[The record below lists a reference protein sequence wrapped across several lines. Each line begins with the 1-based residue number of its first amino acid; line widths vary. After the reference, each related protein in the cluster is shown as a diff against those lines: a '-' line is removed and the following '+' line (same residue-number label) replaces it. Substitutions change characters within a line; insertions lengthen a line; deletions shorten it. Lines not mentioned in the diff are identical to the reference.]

1 MTNDLESTKDEIH
14 IHTES
19 SLENHRF
26 SKYIGD
32 SDLLIFKMVDL
43 KINIVIRENLKL
55 IFLKKMISYV
65 YVLKLNCVH
74 KTTLD
79 AIEYDNADC

>member
-26 SKYIGD
+26 PKYIGD
-32 SDLLIFKMVDL
+32 SNLLIFKKVDL
-43 KINIVIRENLKL
+43 KTNIVIRENLKL
-55 IFLKKMISYV
+55 MNGTFDIGSGNVFCEKCPVPVTFLGF
-65 YVLKLNCVH
+65 
-74 KTTLD
+74 
-79 AIEYDNADC
+79 